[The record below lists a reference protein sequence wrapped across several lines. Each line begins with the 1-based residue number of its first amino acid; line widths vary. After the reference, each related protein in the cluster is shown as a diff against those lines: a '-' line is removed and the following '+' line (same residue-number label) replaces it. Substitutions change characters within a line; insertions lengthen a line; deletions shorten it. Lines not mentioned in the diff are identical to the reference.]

1 MEIENES
8 ETIGPQ
14 NKKRR
19 LLIGK
24 NVEKLPDI
32 SYSTLEPVRSQLNS
46 IIADATQQMKMHD
59 ELEQLKNVASST
71 ESSTQSSLENKTKT
85 LPVPSGEILTVNGN
99 LMNGVIL
106 TMNNNLANKTL
117 INSMSANTSPLNII
131 TPVCTNNMSNNNLI
145 NFGNPN
151 VNGQPI
157 FVSDFI
163 GGSHLNVNNNAA
175 LLNLIKSNMNANNQ
189 NNNSLPVIITSN
201 SNSNMNYSNIMPKPP
216 TYAKIS
222 PCPAGYLKNALLT
235 NTNKS
240 QPSKTINNNNDNV
253 YISNNNVNRRTK
265 NNICNLI
272 PMTNNSLT
280 AVVNN
285 VAATTAVVGQ
295 PVKSNESTDEES
307 SKKRRN
313 TIKSIFDKT
322 QNPVEKKFRN
332 SRVVTIDPPDP
343 AIAAKLNELALVK
356 DTNKQ
361 DVHDEISD
369 MFNLTE
375 DQSKSNVKR
384 SSSNLEELIRK
395 NLSPPKSKSK
405 EVMQNDAKNSTPPVT
420 KVVKQEPKDYSD
432 QEESDTTSANDED
445 SDDSDYE
452 LVLQLNRDTKN
463 LIPNKNVKN
472 NSSLLND
479 GNMNGKSKK
488 ANEAAHVKTE
498 SCLNANNRSLRS
510 RTTFNRT

>member
-145 NFGNPN
+145 NFGNSN

-222 PCPAGYLKNALLT
+222 P
-235 NTNKS
+235 
-240 QPSKTINNNNDNV
+240 
-253 YISNNNVNRRTK
+253 
-265 NNICNLI
+265 
-272 PMTNNSLT
+272 
-280 AVVNN
+280 
-285 VAATTAVVGQ
+285 
-295 PVKSNESTDEES
+295 
-307 SKKRRN
+307 
-313 TIKSIFDKT
+313 
-322 QNPVEKKFRN
+322 
-332 SRVVTIDPPDP
+332 
-343 AIAAKLNELALVK
+343 
-356 DTNKQ
+356 
-361 DVHDEISD
+361 
-369 MFNLTE
+369 
-375 DQSKSNVKR
+375 
-384 SSSNLEELIRK
+384 
-395 NLSPPKSKSK
+395 
-405 EVMQNDAKNSTPPVT
+405 
-420 KVVKQEPKDYSD
+420 
-432 QEESDTTSANDED
+432 
-445 SDDSDYE
+445 
-452 LVLQLNRDTKN
+452 
-463 LIPNKNVKN
+463 
-472 NSSLLND
+472 
-479 GNMNGKSKK
+479 
-488 ANEAAHVKTE
+488 
-498 SCLNANNRSLRS
+498 
-510 RTTFNRT
+510 